1 MSAAVLKAIRIAAAF
16 INDLLENGGE
26 GVIKIVFAGIA
37 VITLLMLLFIIPVA
51 IFERVPVVKHNQAL
65 WYYNA
70 AKEVTQMTQSPC
82 DDGVYV
88 DWQEVI
94 AIDAVRK
101 KQNYKKS
108 SARKAKDLAMNFV
121 EEYGTC
127 TH

>member
-1 MSAAVLKAIRIAAAF
+1 MSAAVMKALSIARAMLS
-16 INDLLENGGE
+16 DLFENGGE
-26 GVIKIVFAGIA
+26 NILKIVVGVIAL
-37 VITLLMLLFIIPVA
+37 ITLLLLFFMIPIV
-51 IFERVPVVKHNQAL
+51 IFERVPVVKHEQAL

-70 AKEVTQMTQSPC
+70 ARQVSDMTSSPC

-101 KQNYKKS
+101 KQNFKKS
-108 SARKAKDLAMNFV
+108 SAKKAKDLALEFV
-121 EEYGTC
+121 EESGSC